1 MNTAQESQPTQVI
14 PVNGVL
20 VGSIVGYGGI
30 VSGNSQAPAGWLL
43 CDGTEVSRTTY
54 ADLFQVIGT
63 QHGGGNGTSTFNLP
77 DHRGQFQRGVDD
89 GTGRDP
95 DASSRTAAN
104 QGGATGDQVGSV
116 QGISTARPAGS
127 AFSADNNDGCSHTHS
142 VQHLPTG
149 SSHPEVSGKHYAKWN
164 SGSADTGAAG
174 DHTHNIGGADDD
186 TCPVNIYLNC
196 LIFYGTT
203 S

>member
-1 MNTAQESQPTQVI
+1 MNTAQHMQPTQVI

-30 VSGNSQAPAGWLL
+30 VSGNAQPPAGWLL
-43 CDGTEVSRTTY
+43 CDGTELSRTTY
-54 ADLFQVIGT
+54 ADLFNVIGT

-77 DHRGQFQRGVDD
+77 DYRGQFQRGVDD

-104 QGGATGDQVGSV
+104 QGGATGDLVGSV
-116 QGISTARPAGS
+116 QGRATARPTNSFKTDSQGS
-127 AFSADNNDGCSHTHS
+127 HAHP
-142 VQHLPTG
+142 VQHLPTQG
-149 SSHPEVSGKHYAKWN
+149 SHPYVSASHYAEWN
-164 SGSADTGAAG
+164 SGSATSGGAG
-174 DHTHNIGGADDD
+174 DHSHTVDGGGDAD
-186 TCPVNIYLNC
+186 TCPINVYLNH

>member
-14 PVNGVL
+14 PVSGVL

-43 CDGTEVSRTTY
+43 CDGTAVSRTTY

-63 QHGGGNGTSTFNLP
+63 QHGGGNGTSTFNIP
-77 DHRGQFQRGVDD
+77 DYRGQFQRGVDD

-95 DASSRTAAN
+95 DAGSRTAAN

-116 QGISTARPAGS
+116 QGISTARPTGP
-127 AFSADNNDGCSHTHS
+127 AFGTDDNDGAHTHP
-142 VQHLPTG
+142 VQHLPTDH
-149 SSHPEVSGKHYAKWN
+149 SHPYVSGHHYAEWN
-164 SGSADTGAAG
+164 DGSADTDAAG
-174 DHTHNIGGADDD
+174 DHTHTIGGADAD
-186 TCPVNIYLNC
+186 TCPVNIYLNY

>member
-1 MNTAQESQPTQVI
+1 MSTAQESRPTQVI

-20 VGSIVGYGGI
+20 VGSVVGYGGV
-30 VSGNSQAPAGWLL
+30 VSGNAQPPAGWLL
-43 CDGTEVSRTTY
+43 CDGTELSRATY

-63 QHGGGNGTSTFNLP
+63 QHGGGDGTSTFNLP
-77 DHRGQFQRGVDD
+77 DYRGQFQRGVDD

-95 DASSRTAAN
+95 DAGSRTAAN

-116 QGISTARPAGS
+116 QGRSTALPAGA
-127 AFSADNNDGCSHTHS
+127 AFSTGNSDGAHTHS
-142 VQHLPTG
+142 VQHLPTDA
-149 SSHPEVSGKHYAKWN
+149 SHPEVSASHYAKWN
-164 SGSADTGAAG
+164 SASADTDSAG
-174 DHTHNIGGADDD
+174 GHTHTIGGADAD
-186 TCPVNIYLNC
+186 TCPVNVYLNY